1 MTVVSRPSAEVHAH
15 DLLAVGLPLRSQAR
29 RDRAPRLPLRAEV
42 ERGFRRR
49 ADGSHPGSHP
59 RLAMAPMSIS
69 SAGLEPGERGTL
81 ELPASASG
89 AAFMNLACLRSR
101 ELALPAYEPGVPKVS
116 GLASGGRRVEW
127 QGKAFVLPL
136 RLRLAGSGR

>member
-1 MTVVSRPSAEVHAH
+1 MTSSPSDYRSEV
-15 DLLAVGLPLRSQAR
+15 
-29 RDRAPRLPLRAEV
+29 
-42 ERGFRRR
+42 RR
-49 ADGSHPGSHP
+49 AGIEHHGFPFVP
-59 RLAMAPMSIS
+59 RWSADSAVAPMDHIRVAMAPMSIS

-101 ELALPAYEPGVPKVS
+101 ELALPAYEPGVPNVS

-127 QGKAFVLPL
+127 LGRAFSPPL
-136 RLRLAGSGR
+136 RLCLLGTGR